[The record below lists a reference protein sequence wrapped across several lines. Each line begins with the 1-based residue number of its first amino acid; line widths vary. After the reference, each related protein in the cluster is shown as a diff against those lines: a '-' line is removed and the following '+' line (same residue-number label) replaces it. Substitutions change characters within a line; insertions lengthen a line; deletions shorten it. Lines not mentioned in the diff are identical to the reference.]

1 MMKRLILDEF
11 DRDYSQSK
19 AVDKKK
25 NSPAPLVTD
34 ALKKSKWYPISLLD
48 TPKQAASSFV
58 LSPFSKDVKARQSL
72 KVKLSKLVPSVLSSS
87 SASKVDQAMSYN
99 NHNSSI
105 QKTSPI
111 TTNSGILKSFFSTSS
126 GSSKQALLSSQREIT
141 NIDHIKRS
149 EGGTD
154 SPISPIRKKITP
166 NLDISLT
173 NSNKSNGN
181 STDSPSTSSASSL
194 DDNSLEL
201 SDNAATSTGDANYAQ
216 SFNALN
222 VANSPRLS
230 RNSRR
235 AKLNYKRQQNEEKR
249 IEKQRRDQRLRTSQE
264 LARKLDEIGAKTLE
278 LEKEGNKL
286 EVLISIY
293 DNKKAKKDKL
303 EQELYNVIHQRNL
316 LTRCE
321 NKLNIQSRA
330 LAIEDKLS
338 ECQQRLRETMNV
350 PEVEKTIEQIESE
363 KRNMERI
370 VEYIEEKNQLVEQLE
385 SLRIL

>member
-1 MMKRLILDEF
+1 MMKRLILDDF

-19 AVDKKK
+19 AVEKKK
-25 NSPAPLVTD
+25 NSPTPLVTD
-34 ALKKSKWYPISLLD
+34 TLKKSKWYPISLLD

-72 KVKLSKLVPSVLSSS
+72 KVKLSKLVPSVLSST

-99 NHNSSI
+99 SHNSSS

-111 TTNSGILKSFFSTSS
+111 TTNSGILKSIFST
-126 GSSKQALLSSQREIT
+126 SSKQALLSSPREIT
-141 NIDHIKRS
+141 NIDHIKSS

-166 NLDISLT
+166 NLDMSLT
-173 NSNKSNGN
+173 NSNRSNGN

-201 SDNAATSTGDANYAQ
+201 NESAATATGDANYAQ

-264 LARKLDEIGAKTLE
+264 LARKLDEIGARTLE
-278 LEKEGNKL
+278 LEKEGNQL

-293 DNKKAKKDKL
+293 DNKKAKKEKL

-363 KRNMERI
+363 KKNMERI